1 MRLVSDLDS
10 STVCTAD
17 QWQVIRNL
25 TFFLPPFFFSF
36 LSRSSDSEVQAA
48 AAAAAVVAVIPDL
61 CQTSEAIRV
70 DDLRLPL
77 DSFPDYLVICR

>member
-25 TFFLPPFFFSF
+25 TFFLPPF

-48 AAAAAVVAVIPDL
+48 AAAIVVAVIPDL